1 MFLFLKPD
9 DSKVLVP
16 KRAIFLNF
24 YVFNSTVS
32 PKMPL
37 PLSPAHLVCLI
48 TPNCPF
54 GFSSGSVGKEPN
66 YNAEDWTPGFDPWTR
81 KIPWGSK

>member
-1 MFLFLKPD
+1 MKPD

-16 KRAIFLNF
+16 KMAIFLNF

-54 GFSSGSVGKEPN
+54 GFSSGSVGKEPT
-66 YNAEDWTPGFDPWTR
+66 YNAEHLLQCRRPVFDHWIR
-81 KIPWGSK
+81 KVPWGSK